1 MACLLYAIHIDWY
14 SVLTCTCGVWCVVD
28 THLQAYLDE
37 TSQDLSS
44 ILGDLSETFL
54 QMLTGRFS
62 EV

>member
-1 MACLLYAIHIDWY
+1 MWC
-14 SVLTCTCGVWCVVD
+14 VVCVVD